1 MYLLAWIVI
10 GAVVGW
16 GAGRVLEGNGYGPL
30 MDTLLGIGGGI
41 VGGFLTRIAGFDGY
55 GGTIVT
61 SLVAM
66 VGAAL
71 LTVLAAYS
79 NGRRIYARQAV
90 KNRVR
95 RFGLATR
102 SLANWALE

>member
-1 MYLLAWIVI
+1 MYLFAWVVI

-41 VGGFLTRIAGFDGY
+41 VGGFLTRVAGSDGD

-71 LTVLAAYS
+71 LTVLAAYAA
-79 NGRRIYARQAV
+79 NGRRVYARQLLGTG
-90 KNRVR
+90 
-95 RFGLATR
+95 F
-102 SLANWALE
+102 

>member
-16 GAGRVLEGNGYGPL
+16 GAGRALEGNGYGPL

-41 VGGFLTRIAGFDGY
+41 VGGFLARVAGFDGY
-55 GGTIVT
+55 GGTIIT

-66 VGAAL
+66 VVAAL
-71 LTVLAAYS
+71 LTVVAAYVH
-79 NGRRIYARQAV
+79 RRRVYTRQLL
-90 KNRVR
+90 RTGSGEFR
-95 RFGLATR
+95 LATR
-102 SLANWALE
+102 SLMS

>member
-16 GAGRVLEGNGYGPL
+16 GSGRVLEGNGYGPL

-41 VGGFLTRIAGFDGY
+41 VGGFLTRVAGFGGY

-71 LTVLAAYS
+71 PTVLAACA
-79 NGRRIYARQAV
+79 NGRRVYARQLLRAGAV
-90 KNRVR
+90 D
-95 RFGLATR
+95 
-102 SLANWALE
+102 SD

>member
-16 GAGRVLEGNGYGPL
+16 GTGRVFQGNGYGPL
-30 MDTLLGIGGGI
+30 MDTLMGIGGGI
-41 VGGFLTRIAGFDGY
+41 VGGFAMNSVGLGGY
-55 GGTIVT
+55 GGTIIT

-71 LTVLAAYS
+71 LTVLAAACV
-79 NGRRIYARQAV
+79 NGRRILARQ
-90 KNRVR
+90 R
-95 RFGLATR
+95 
-102 SLANWALE
+102 

>member
-41 VGGFLTRIAGFDGY
+41 VGGFLTRVAGFDGY
-55 GGTIVT
+55 GGTIIT
-61 SLVAM
+61 SLIGM

-71 LTVLAAYS
+71 LTALAAYV
-79 NGRRIYARQAV
+79 NGRRVYARQLLRI
-90 KNRVR
+90 RVR
-95 RFGLATR
+95 RLGLATR
-102 SLANWALE
+102 SLMS

>member
-1 MYLLAWIVI
+1 MYLLAWVVI

-16 GAGRVLEGNGYGPL
+16 GAGRVFQGNGYGPL

-41 VGGFLTRIAGFDGY
+41 VGGFLTRVAGFDGY

-71 LTVLAAYS
+71 LTVVAAYVS
-79 NGRRIYARQAV
+79 GKRVYTRQLL
-90 KNRVR
+90 KI
-95 RFGLATR
+95 G
-102 SLANWALE
+102 SGDSD

>member
-1 MYLLAWIVI
+1 MYLFAWIVI

-16 GAGRVLEGNGYGPL
+16 GAGRALEGNGYGPL

-41 VGGFLTRIAGFDGY
+41 VGGFLTRVAGFDGD

-66 VGAAL
+66 LGAAL
-71 LTVLAAYS
+71 LTVLAAYV
-79 NGRRIYARQAV
+79 NGRRVYARQLLRTGPGDSHLQQEV
-90 KNRVR
+90 Y
-95 RFGLATR
+95 
-102 SLANWALE
+102 